1 MPIKKVMLSHDADA
15 KSSNDKNEK
24 TKKEINP
31 KSNKHLL
38 KQKDNSHPNAEERKD
53 EPATKPIDH
62 VEEEEKYYEDGQSD
76 QPPQENLERIRE
88 VRAIS

>member
-1 MPIKKVMLSHDADA
+1 MPIKKVMRSHDADA
-15 KSSNDKNEK
+15 KFSNDKNEK
-24 TKKEINP
+24 MKKEKTP
-31 KSNKHLL
+31 KSNEHLL

-62 VEEEEKYYEDGQSD
+62 VEEEEKYFDDGQRA